1 MQNSKKLALVAGL
14 FILPQMAL
22 AHGDVTP
29 QPVDIGKLPT
39 VGEEWLEE
47 NPYRTDEM
55 DIWLEAVRVGSSG
68 YTQNCARCHGLGAVS
83 GGLAPDLRY
92 LESDSDGDEWFMER
106 YRHGYTQN
114 GITKMPAF
122 GEVLGQE
129 AGWAIK
135 IYVES
140 RPEDG
145 AFDEY
150 NDQLV
155 AMRDRLDEIQT
166 AISGGEAAE
175 SFADEVSGFE
185 TDLDTIANEVET
197 ANGEGKANSIAFQA
211 SLKLHGEDPERFRH
225 AAEILTVGLSAA
237 Q

>member
-1 MQNSKKLALVAGL
+1 
-14 FILPQMAL
+14 
-22 AHGDVTP
+22 
-29 QPVDIGKLPT
+29 
-39 VGEEWLEE
+39 
-47 NPYRTDEM
+47 
-55 DIWLEAVRVGSSG
+55 
-68 YTQNCARCHGLGAVS
+68 
-83 GGLAPDLRY
+83 
-92 LESDSDGDEWFMER
+92 MER

-197 ANGEGKANSIAFQA
+197 ANGEGKADSIAFQA